1 MSYIQKGSEE
11 FKKANIAL
19 FAGGFSTFA
28 VLYSTQPLLPYLSK
42 EFHVSPATS
51 SLSLS
56 ATTITL
62 AVSLLI
68 VGSLSEALGRKSIM
82 TFSMF
87 SASILAILTGFVPNF
102 HCLLML
108 RILQGFVLSGLSA
121 IAMAY
126 LSEEIEQ
133 KSLGIAMGMFISGNS
148 LGGMFGRIIIG
159 IFTDI
164 FNWRVALCGVGVLSL
179 AASILFVIELPPSK
193 HFQPRTLEICKLFKS
208 MISHLKN
215 PSLLS
220 LFCIG
225 FLLLGSL
232 VSLYNYISFEL
243 IAPPYSL
250 SQTLVG
256 FIFILYLM
264 GTFSSTWMGR
274 MSDKHGQKKMLWI
287 ALFIMFTGIL
297 ITLSVNLILKIVG
310 IALLTFGFF
319 GGHSI
324 ASSWVGRLAN
334 HDKAQA
340 ASLYLFFYYLGS
352 SVGGT
357 AGGSFWT
364 LYGWTGVVAMIMCFI
379 ILALILSTR
388 LSSNSTEIIN
398 NVISKKVVN
407 NIK

>member
-1 MSYIQKGSEE
+1 MSYIENGSNE
-11 FKKANIAL
+11 FRKANIAL

-28 VLYSTQPLLPYLSK
+28 ILYSTQPLLPYFSK
-42 EFHVSPATS
+42 EFHISPATS

-56 ATTITL
+56 AATITL

-68 VGSLSEALGRKSIM
+68 AGSLSEALGRKPIM

-87 SASILAILTGFVPNF
+87 SASILAVLTGFAPNF
-102 HCLLML
+102 HFLLML

-133 KSLGIAMGMFISGNS
+133 KSLGVAMGIFISGNS

-159 IFTDI
+159 VFTDI
-164 FNWRVALCGVGVLSL
+164 FNWRVALCLVGVLSL
-179 AASILFVIELPPSK
+179 AASTLFVIELPTSK

-208 MISHLKN
+208 LLSHLKN

-220 LFCIG
+220 LFGIG
-225 FLLLGSL
+225 FVLLGSL
-232 VSLYNYISFEL
+232 VSLYNYIGFQL

-250 SQTLVG
+250 SQTLVS
-256 FIFILYLM
+256 FIFILYLI

-274 MSDKHGQKKMLWI
+274 LADKHGRKKLLLS
-287 ALFIMFTGIL
+287 ALLIMFAGIS
-297 ITLSVNLILKIVG
+297 ITLSISLFLKILG

-324 ASSWVGRLAN
+324 ASSWVGRLAV

-340 ASLYLFFYYLGS
+340 ASLYLFFYYAGS
-352 SVGGT
+352 SIGGT
-357 AGGSFWT
+357 AGGTFWA
-364 LYGWTGVVAMIMCFI
+364 LYGWSGVVGMIICFI
-379 ILALILSTR
+379 ITALILLTR
-388 LSSNSTEIIN
+388 L
-398 NVISKKVVN
+398 
-407 NIK
+407 

>member
-1 MSYIQKGSEE
+1 MSYIEKGSKE

-28 VLYSTQPLLPYLSK
+28 ILYSTQPLLPYLSK
-42 EFHVSPATS
+42 EFHISAATA

-62 AVSLLI
+62 AVSLLV
-68 VGSLSEALGRKSIM
+68 VGSLSEAWGRKRIM

-87 SASILAILTGFVPNF
+87 MASILAVLTGFVPNF
-102 HCLLML
+102 HFLLAL

-126 LSEEIEQ
+126 LGEEIEQ
-133 KSLGIAMGMFISGNS
+133 KSLGMAMGMFISGNS
-148 LGGMFGRIIIG
+148 LGGMFGRITIG

-164 FNWRVALCGVGVLSL
+164 FNWRFALCGVGILSL
-179 AASILFVIELPPSK
+179 AASILFLIELPPSK
-193 HFQPRTLEICKLFKS
+193 HFQPRTLEIGKLFKS
-208 MISHLKN
+208 QLSHLKN
-215 PSLLS
+215 RNLLC
-220 LFCIG
+220 LFGIG

-232 VSLYNYISFEL
+232 VSLYNYIGFQL

-250 SQTLVG
+250 SPTLVG

-274 MSDKHGQKKMLWI
+274 LADKHGQQKILWS
-287 ALFIMFTGIL
+287 ALLIMVFGVS
-297 ITLSVNLILKIVG
+297 ITLSIPLALKIVG
-310 IALLTFGFF
+310 IAMLTFGFF

-324 ASSWVGRLAN
+324 ASSWVGRLAV

-340 ASLYLFFYYLGS
+340 ASLYLFFYYVGS
-352 SVGGT
+352 SIGGT
-357 AGGSFWT
+357 LGGTFWA
-364 LYGWTGVVAMIMCFI
+364 LYGWTGVVGMIICFI
-379 ILALILSTR
+379 MLALFLSTK
-388 LSSNSTEIIN
+388 LSPNKTTN
-398 NVISKKVVN
+398 
-407 NIK
+407 

>member
-1 MSYIQKGSEE
+1 MSYIEKGSKE
-11 FKKANIAL
+11 FKKVNIAL

-28 VLYSTQPLLPYLSK
+28 ILYSTQPLLPYLSQ
-42 EFHVSPATS
+42 EFHISPATS

-68 VGSLSEALGRKSIM
+68 VGSLSETLGRKSIM
-82 TFSMF
+82 AFSMF
-87 SASILAILTGFVPNF
+87 SASILSVLAGFVPNF
-102 HCLLML
+102 HFLLVL

-133 KSLGIAMGMFISGNS
+133 KSLGVAMGIFISGNS

-164 FNWRVALCGVGVLSL
+164 FNWRIALCGVGVLSL
-179 AASILFVIELPPSK
+179 ASSILFVIYLPKSK
-193 HFQPRTLEICKLFKS
+193 HFKPRTMDVPKLFKS
-208 MISHLKN
+208 LLSHLRN

-220 LFCIG
+220 LFGIG

-232 VSLYNYISFEL
+232 VTMYNYIGFQL

-250 SQTLVG
+250 SQTLVS

-274 MSDKHGQKKMLWI
+274 MSDKHGQQKILLS
-287 ALFIMFTGIL
+287 ALFIMFVGVAL
-297 ITLSVNLILKIVG
+297 TLGMSLILKIVG

-324 ASSWVGRLAN
+324 ASSWVGRLAT

-340 ASLYLFFYYLGS
+340 ASLYLFFYYVGS
-352 SVGGT
+352 SIGGT
-357 AGGSFWT
+357 AGGTFWT
-364 LYGWTGVVAMIMCFI
+364 SYGWSGVVGMILCFI
-379 ILALILSTR
+379 ILALVLTTKLSENK
-388 LSSNSTEIIN
+388 SN
-398 NVISKKVVN
+398 ISHQ
-407 NIK
+407 

>member
-1 MSYIQKGSEE
+1 MNYIKNGSDE
-11 FKKANIAL
+11 FKKTNIAL

-42 EFHVSPATS
+42 EFHISPAAS

-56 ATTITL
+56 AATISL

-68 VGSLSEALGRKSIM
+68 VGSLSEALGRKPIM

-87 SASILAILTGFVPNF
+87 SVSILAVLTGFAPNF
-102 HCLLML
+102 HFLLAL

-133 KSLGIAMGMFISGNS
+133 KSLGVAMGIFISGNS

-159 IFTDI
+159 IITDI
-164 FNWRVALCGVGVLSL
+164 FNWRVALISVGVLSL
-179 AASILFVIELPPSK
+179 AASMIFVIELPASK
-193 HFQPRTLEICKLFKS
+193 HFQPRTLEIRKLFKS
-208 MISHLKN
+208 LISHLKK

-220 LFCIG
+220 LFGIG
-225 FLLLGSL
+225 FLLLGSF
-232 VSLYNYISFEL
+232 VTLYNYIGFQL

-250 SQTLVG
+250 SQTLVS

-274 MSDKHGQKKMLWI
+274 LADKHGQQKILFS
-287 ALFIMFTGIL
+287 ALLIMFVGVS
-297 ITLSVNLILKIVG
+297 ITLSISLILKILGV
-310 IALLTFGFF
+310 ALLTFGFF

-324 ASSWVGRLAN
+324 ASSLVGRLAV

-340 ASLYLFFYYLGS
+340 ASLYLFFYYVGS
-352 SVGGT
+352 SIGGT
-357 AGGSFWT
+357 AGGTFWA
-364 LYGWTGVVAMIMCFI
+364 LYGWKGVVGLIICFI
-379 ILALILSTR
+379 ILALVLLTR
-388 LSSNSTEIIN
+388 LSSNKTK
-398 NVISKKVVN
+398 VIY
-407 NIK
+407 

>member
-1 MSYIQKGSEE
+1 MSYIEKGSIE

-28 VLYSTQPLLPYLSK
+28 VLYSTQPLLPYLAK
-42 EFHVSPATS
+42 EFHIPPAVA

-68 VGSLSEALGRKSIM
+68 VGSLSEAWGRKPIM

-87 SASILAILTGFVPNF
+87 SASILAILAAFAPNF
-102 HCLLML
+102 HYLLVL
-108 RILQGFVLSGLSA
+108 RVLQGFVLSGLSA

-126 LSEEIEQ
+126 LGEEIEQ
-133 KSLGIAMGMFISGNS
+133 KSLGVAMGMFISGNS

-159 IFTDI
+159 IFTDL
-164 FNWRVALCGVGVLSL
+164 FNWRIALCGVGVLSL
-179 AASILFVIELPPSK
+179 AASILFYIELPPSK
-193 HFQPRTLEICKLFKS
+193 HFHPRSLKIGNLFKS
-208 MISHLKN
+208 MLNHLKN
-215 PSLLS
+215 PNLLC
-220 LFCIG
+220 LFSVG

-232 VSLYNYISFEL
+232 VSLYNYIGFQL

-250 SQTLVG
+250 SPTIVG

-264 GTFSSTWMGR
+264 GTVSSTLMGR
-274 MSDKHGQKKMLWI
+274 LADRHGQQKMLWG
-287 ALFIMFTGIL
+287 ALLIMLAGVS
-297 ITLSVNLILKIVG
+297 ITLSISLFLKIVG

-334 HDKAQA
+334 HDRAQA
-340 ASLYLFFYYLGS
+340 AALYLFFYYVGS
-352 SVGGT
+352 SIGGT
-357 AGGSFWT
+357 AGGAFWT
-364 LYGWTGVVAMIMCFI
+364 RYGWSGVVGMIICFI
-379 ILALILSTR
+379 LMAIILTAR
-388 LSSNSTEIIN
+388 LSPNR
-398 NVISKKVVN
+398 
-407 NIK
+407 IKQNHM

>member
-1 MSYIQKGSEE
+1 MNYIEKGSSE
-11 FKKANIAL
+11 FRKANIAL

-28 VLYSTQPLLPYLSK
+28 VLYSTQPLLPYLVE
-42 EFHVSPATS
+42 EFHISPGTA

-56 ATTITL
+56 AATITL
-62 AVSLLI
+62 AISLLI
-68 VGSLSEALGRKSIM
+68 VGSLSEAWGRKPIM

-87 SASILAILTGFVPNF
+87 SASILAILASFAPSFQSLIAV
-102 HCLLML
+102 

-126 LSEEIEQ
+126 LGEEVEQ
-133 KSLGIAMGMFISGNS
+133 KSLGMAMGMFISGNS

-159 IFTDI
+159 IFTDL

-179 AASILFVIELPPSK
+179 GASILFLIELPPSK
-193 HFQPRTLEICKLFKS
+193 HFEPRPLNIKKLFKS
-208 MISHLKN
+208 LLSHLRDIN
-215 PSLLS
+215 LLC
-220 LFCIG
+220 LFGIG

-232 VSLYNYISFEL
+232 VSLYNYIGFQL

-250 SQTLVG
+250 SQTIVG

-274 MSDKHGQKKMLWI
+274 LADRHGRQKLLWSALLIML
-287 ALFIMFTGIL
+287 AGIL
-297 ITLSVNLILKIVG
+297 ITLSVSLVLKIIG
-310 IALLTFGFF
+310 IAFLTFGFF

-324 ASSWVGRLAN
+324 ASSWVGHLAS

-340 ASLYLFFYYLGS
+340 ASLYLFFYYVGS

-357 AGGSFWT
+357 SGGTFWAI
-364 LYGWTGVVAMIMCFI
+364 YGWNGVVGMISCFI

-388 LSSNSTEIIN
+388 LSPNRA
-398 NVISKKVVN
+398 
-407 NIK
+407 

>member
-1 MSYIQKGSEE
+1 MSYIEKGSKE

-28 VLYSTQPLLPYLSK
+28 VLYNTQPLLPYLSK
-42 EFHVSPATS
+42 QFNISPATA

-62 AVSLLI
+62 AISLLI
-68 VGSLSEALGRKSIM
+68 VGSLSEAWGRKLVM
-82 TFSMF
+82 TISMF
-87 SASILAILTGFVPNF
+87 SASILAILSGFAPSF
-102 HCLLML
+102 HVLLIL

-148 LGGMFGRIIIG
+148 LGGMFGRITIG

-164 FNWRVALCGVGVLSL
+164 FNWRLALCGVGVLSL
-179 AASILFVIELPPSK
+179 IASILFVIELPPSK
-193 HFQPRTLEICKLFKS
+193 HFQPRTLDIGKLFKS
-208 MISHLKN
+208 MLSHLKN
-215 PSLLS
+215 PSLLC
-220 LFCIG
+220 LYGIG

-232 VSLYNYISFEL
+232 VSLYNYIGFQL

-250 SQTLVG
+250 SPTLVG

-274 MSDKHGQKKMLWI
+274 LADTHGQQKILWM
-287 ALFIMFTGIL
+287 ALLIMFVGISA
-297 ITLSVNLILKIVG
+297 TLGVSLILKIVG

-324 ASSWVGRLAN
+324 ASSWVGRLAS

-340 ASLYLFFYYLGS
+340 SSLYLFFYYVGS
-352 SVGGT
+352 SIAGT
-357 AGGSFWT
+357 AGGTFWT
-364 LYGWTGVVAMIMCFI
+364 KYGWSGVVGMIMCFI
-379 ILALILSTR
+379 ILALVLSTR
-388 LSSNSTEIIN
+388 LSAN
-398 NVISKKVVN
+398 KLK
-407 NIK
+407 

>member
-1 MSYIQKGSEE
+1 MSYIEKGSNE
-11 FKKANIAL
+11 FKKVNIAL

-28 VLYSTQPLLPYLSK
+28 VLYSTQPLLPYLSRD
-42 EFHVSPATS
+42 FHISPTTA

-56 ATTITL
+56 VATITL

-68 VGSLSEALGRKSIM
+68 VGSLSEALGRKQIM

-87 SASILAILTGFVPNF
+87 SASILAILTGLVQNF
-102 HCLLML
+102 HFLLVL

-133 KSLGIAMGMFISGNS
+133 KNLGIAMGIFISGNS

-159 IFTDI
+159 VFTDI
-164 FNWRVALCGVGVLSL
+164 FNWHIALCCIGILSL
-179 AASILFVIELPPSK
+179 GASILFVIELPPSK
-193 HFQPRTLEICKLFKS
+193 HFEPRTMDIWKLFKS
-208 MISHLKN
+208 LLSHLKN
-215 PSLLS
+215 LKLLS
-220 LFCIG
+220 IFGIG

-232 VSLYNYISFEL
+232 VSMYNYIGFQL

-250 SQTLVG
+250 NQTLVS
-256 FIFILYLM
+256 FIFVLYLM

-274 MSDKHGQKKMLWI
+274 LADKHGHQKILLS
-287 ALFIMFTGIL
+287 ALFIMLVGAS
-297 ITLSVNLILKIVG
+297 ITLSVSLILKIIG

-324 ASSWVGRLAN
+324 ASSWVGHLAT

-340 ASLYLFFYYLGS
+340 ASLYLFFYYVGS

-357 AGGSFWT
+357 AGGTFWG
-364 LYGWTGVVAMIMCFI
+364 LYGWNGVVSMILCFI
-379 ILALILSTR
+379 MLAITLTIR
-388 LSSNSTEIIN
+388 LSQNKAKEISNEA
-398 NVISKKVVN
+398 
-407 NIK
+407 